1 MRSENT
7 DATGQVPE
15 DISSG
20 LSSKE
25 VEDRRKDYGYN
36 QALEKK
42 KNPVL
47 RLAKNFWGITPWML
61 EITIILT
68 WLLGR
73 RLEAYIV
80 AGLLLFNVAL
90 SFFQEEKANLALEFL
105 KQNLHVKARVKR
117 DGKWMRVPMR
127 ELVPGDLMRLR
138 AGDFVP
144 ADMKVLDGSAEA
156 DQSALT
162 GESIPVTKGIND
174 VLFSGS
180 IVRRGE
186 ATGTVTATGAKTYFG
201 RTIQLVQTARP
212 KLHMEE
218 VTSEVVKW
226 LLVIVG
232 VFLLAGLFVS
242 ALKGRNLLDVIPLM
256 VVLLLS
262 AVPVALPTMFTVTMA
277 LGSLELAK
285 KGILVTRLNA
295 GEDAA
300 TMNVLC
306 VDKTGTITLN
316 KLFIKDILA
325 AGGRKKEDT
334 ILYGSLAS
342 QEANQD
348 PIDLAFISAA
358 GEMQVSLEGYH
369 QRKFIPFDPST
380 RRTEAEIEKDGR
392 KFFALK
398 GAVRTIIPL
407 CKNRREE
414 ISSAEEYVQGLAAKG
429 YRVLAVA
436 KGPSEEN
443 LQLVGIAALYDE
455 LRPDSARL
463 IGELKNLGISVKML
477 TGDAMQIAREV
488 AMQVGL
494 GKNATR
500 MSDLNA
506 HPNEAKKPKI
516 AEESDV
522 FAEVYPEDKY
532 QIVKN
537 LQMRGHVVGMT
548 GDGVNDAPALRQAEV
563 GIAVS
568 NATDVAKEASS
579 VVLTTEGLDGIVEL
593 IRTGRVVYQ
602 RIITWILNKVIKTF
616 QIVAFVV
623 LALLL
628 TGDYIVSVFSMVLFL
643 FLTDFVTLSIS
654 TDNVRYSSK
663 PDSWN
668 IKSLVKVALALG
680 VVFVA
685 ESMLLLSF
693 GRSHLGSYLGLDSIE
708 RLRTFIFDFLVFS
721 SLLNVIVVRER
732 KHFWESRPSRFLI
745 ASIFIDI
752 IIVLFFSTFGIYRLS
767 SIALETAI
775 LALAYS
781 FVICF
786 LINDFVKVILIRKFG
801 VNI

>member
-1 MRSENT
+1 
-7 DATGQVPE
+7 
-15 DISSG
+15 
-20 LSSKE
+20 
-25 VEDRRKDYGYN
+25 
-36 QALEKK
+36 
-42 KNPVL
+42 
-47 RLAKNFWGITPWML
+47 ML
-61 EITIILT
+61 EITIVLT
-68 WLLGR
+68 WLLER
-73 RLEAYIV
+73 YLEAYIV
-80 AGLLLFNVAL
+80 IGLLLFNAAL
-90 SFFQEEKANLALEFL
+90 SFFQEEKANSALEFL

-117 DGKWMRVPMR
+117 DGKWSSVPAK
-127 ELVPGDLMRLR
+127 ELVPGDLVRLR

-144 ADMKVLDGSAEA
+144 ADVKVLDGSADA

-162 GESIPVTKGIND
+162 GETMAITKGIND
-174 VLFSGS
+174 VIFSGS

-186 ATGTVTATGAKTYFG
+186 ATGVVTAIGTKTYFG

-218 VTSEVVKW
+218 VTSDVVKW
-226 LLVIVG
+226 LLVMIG
-232 VFLLAGLFVS
+232 VFLLAALSVS
-242 ALKGRNLLDVIPLM
+242 ALRGKNLLDFIPLM

-285 KGILVTRLNA
+285 KGILVTRLSA

-316 KLFIKDILA
+316 KLFVKDVLTLY
-325 AGGRKKEDT
+325 GRKKEDA
-334 ILYGSLAS
+334 ILYGALAS
-342 QEANQD
+342 QEADQD
-348 PIDLAFISAA
+348 PIDLAFISSAR
-358 GEMQVSLEGYH
+358 EMHMPLQGYN

-392 KFFALK
+392 KFFVLK
-398 GAVRTIIPL
+398 GAVNTITPL
-407 CKNRREE
+407 CRNSSEE
-414 ISSAEEYVQGLAAKG
+414 ISKAEDYVQGLAAKG

-436 KGPSEEN
+436 EGPSEKD

-463 IGELKNLGISVKML
+463 IGELENLGISVKML
-477 TGDAMQIAREV
+477 TGDALQIAREV
-488 AMQVGL
+488 ARQICL
-494 GKNATR
+494 GNNVTR
-500 MSDLNA
+500 MPDLKA
-506 HPNEAKKPKI
+506 HPDEAKKPQI

-532 QIVKN
+532 QIVKS
-537 LQMRGHVVGMT
+537 LQRRGHVVGMT

-568 NATDVAKEASS
+568 SATDVAKEASS
-579 VVLTTEGLDGIVEL
+579 VVLTTEGLEGIVEL
-593 IRTGRVVYQ
+593 IKAGRVIYQ

-616 QIVAFVV
+616 QVVVFVV

-628 TGDYIVSVFSMVLFL
+628 TGDYIVSIFSMVLFL
-643 FLTDFVTLSIS
+643 FPTDFVTLSIS

-668 IKSLVKVALALG
+668 IEGLVKVAIVLG
-680 VVFVA
+680 VLFVI
-685 ESMLLLSF
+685 ESMALFYL
-693 GRSHLGSYLGLDSIE
+693 GRSNLGLTSIE

-721 SLLNVIVVRER
+721 SLLDVIVVRER
-732 KHFWESRPSRFLI
+732 RHFWESRPSKFLI
-745 ASIFIDI
+745 ASILIDI
-752 IIVLFFSTFGIYRLS
+752 IIVMFFSTFGIYRLTP
-767 SIALETAI
+767 IAPGIAI

-786 LINDFVKVILIRKFG
+786 LINDFIKVILIRRLG
-801 VNI
+801 VKL

>member
-1 MRSENT
+1 MTIST
-7 DATGQVPE
+7 DIG
-15 DISSG
+15 SG

-25 VEDRRKDYGYN
+25 VEESRKQYGYN
-36 QALEKK
+36 QVLEEKENPFLKLTKK
-42 KNPVL
+42 
-47 RLAKNFWGITPWML
+47 FWGITPWML
-61 EITIILT
+61 EITIVLT
-68 WLLGR
+68 WLLEKY
-73 RLEAYIV
+73 LEAYLVI
-80 AGLLLFNVAL
+80 GLLLFNAAL
-90 SFFQEEKANLALEFL
+90 SFFQEEKANSALEFL

-117 DGKWMRVPMR
+117 DGKWSSVPAK
-127 ELVPGDLMRLR
+127 ELVPGDIVRLR

-144 ADMKVLDGSAEA
+144 ADVKVLDGSADS

-162 GESIPVTKGIND
+162 GESIAVTKGIND

-186 ATGTVTATGAKTYFG
+186 ATGLVTAIGVKTYFG

-226 LLVIVG
+226 LLVMVS
-232 VFLLAGLFVS
+232 VFLFAGLSVS
-242 ALKGRNLLDVIPLM
+242 VFRGGNLLELLPLM

-285 KGILVTRLNA
+285 KGIMVTRLSA

-316 KLFIKDILA
+316 KLFVKDVLTF
-325 AGGRKKEDT
+325 GGRKKEDA
-334 ILYGSLAS
+334 ILYGALAS
-342 QEANQD
+342 QEADQD
-348 PIDLAFISAA
+348 TIDLAFISSAR
-358 GEMQVSLEGYH
+358 EKHIPLEGYH

-392 KFFALK
+392 KFFVLK
-398 GAVRTIIPL
+398 GAVNTITPL
-407 CKNRREE
+407 CKNSSNV
-414 ISSAEEYVQGLAAKG
+414 ISKADEYVQGLAAKG

-436 KGPSEEN
+436 EGLSEKD

-455 LRPDSARL
+455 LRPDSIRL
-463 IGELKNLGISVKML
+463 IGELKNMGISVKML
-477 TGDAMQIAREV
+477 TGDALQIAREV
-488 AMQVGL
+488 ARQISL
-494 GKNATR
+494 GKKAIR
-500 MSDLNA
+500 MPELNA
-506 HPNEAKKPKI
+506 HPDEAKKPQI

-522 FAEVYPEDKY
+522 FAEVYPADKY
-532 QIVKN
+532 QIVKS
-537 LQMRGHVVGMT
+537 LQRRGHVVGMT

-568 NATDVAKEASS
+568 SATDVAKESSS
-579 VVLTTEGLDGIVEL
+579 VVLTTEGLEGIVEL
-593 IRTGRVVYQ
+593 VKAGRVIYQ

-616 QIVAFVV
+616 QVVVFVILAF
-623 LALLL
+623 LL
-628 TGDYIVSVFSMVLFL
+628 TGDYIVSIFGMVLFL

-668 IKSLVKVALALG
+668 IKGLVEVALALG
-680 VVFVA
+680 VLFVV
-685 ESMLLLSF
+685 ESMFVLYF
-693 GRSHLGSYLGLDSIE
+693 GRSHLGLTSVE
-708 RLRTFIFDFLVFS
+708 RMQTFIFDFLVFS
-721 SLLNVIVVRER
+721 SLLDVAVVRER
-732 KHFWESRPSRFLI
+732 KHFWESRPSKFLV
-745 ASIFIDI
+745 ASILLDI
-752 IIVLFFSTFGIYRLS
+752 IIVMLFSIFGIYRLAPIS
-767 SIALETAI
+767 PKIAL

-781 FVICF
+781 FAICF
-786 LINDFVKVILIRKFG
+786 LINDFVKVVLIRRLG
-801 VNI
+801 VRL